1 MTAGPWPRIG
11 GSVPGP
17 KSNPAKATRAIVRS
31 QRPSAKQLAR
41 KQLVGKAPLGS
52 LPARKPRARSSST
65 LPDFIPFATCLLVD
79 RPPDGADWIHEIK
92 LDGWRLQI
100 RVEDG
105 TATLRTRNG
114 HDYSHSFPEL
124 ARVARGL
131 DNCILD
137 GEVCSVRKDGITDFS
152 SLQSAMKSGKTAGLL
167 CFTFDLLFLGEQDL
181 RALPLIERKKRLQS
195 FLGENKDQ
203 TLIQLAEHL
212 DVAGSDVLK
221 AACNLKLEGIVSKR
235 LSEPYVSGRTGVWT
249 KAKCRATQHAVV
261 GGWTVSP
268 KGFSGLL
275 LGVYQG
281 KKLVPIGRVGTGFP
295 QKLLRWLEPRLKQ
308 LETEQSPFSAPI
320 PRKSGR
326 IIHYAKPEL
335 IAGFEMTSW
344 TNDGVI
350 RQASLQEVRERSDK
364 KIRPD
369 WINLPG
375 E

>member
-124 ARVARGL
+124 ARVAHGL

-235 LSEPYVSGRTGVWT
+235 LSEPCGSGRTGVWT

-308 LETEQSPFSAPI
+308 LETEQSPFPAPI